1 MVRRINYSE
10 REMCVYFIDQ
20 RVELARKIWIL
31 MLGMLNKGLAVND
44 ICLFLTKK
52 CRQHRPEGWRA
63 TEKLVVLP
71 IPASR

>member
-1 MVRRINYSE
+1 
-10 REMCVYFIDQ
+10 MCVYFIDQ

-31 MLGMLNKGLAVND
+31 ILGMLNKRLAVNG

-52 CRQHRPEGWRA
+52 CRQHRPEGWQA